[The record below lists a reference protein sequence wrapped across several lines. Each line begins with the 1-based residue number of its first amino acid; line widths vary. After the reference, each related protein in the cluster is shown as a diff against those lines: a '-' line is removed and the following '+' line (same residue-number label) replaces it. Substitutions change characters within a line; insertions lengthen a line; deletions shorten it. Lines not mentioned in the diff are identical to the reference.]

1 MILILHWNK
10 AYGKYIF
17 TDPDFTHCSKS
28 NCQISVDRNDALKA
42 DAITFYGMHPGM
54 KFRLKKLKQLRSECE
69 NATFIFHVREPPT
82 ISKSIFLFKIS
93 PTDGFHISQLK

>member
-1 MILILHWNK
+1 MFFLPNWCHLVANLSTRLFKLFFLLH
-10 AYGKYIF
+10 I
-17 TDPDFTHCSKS
+17 
-28 NCQISVDRNDALKA
+28 ISIDRNDALKA

-82 ISKSIFLFKIS
+82 ISKSIF
-93 PTDGFHISQLK
+93 